1 MNDNSKAIAKHLHE
15 MGVEFT
21 AQFLQNMDKDA
32 SEAIARLTKQR
43 DAYQVTAVEK
53 HAELT
58 RLRTRNEQL
67 EAALEKR
74 MWIDKS
80 VGDDGEDTYLAC
92 VDCGMPKD
100 DAKVEGHFDNCEL
113 ARLLADEQPADAGE
127 GG

>member
-1 MNDNSKAIAKHLHE
+1 MRDNSKAIAKHLHE

-53 HAELT
+53 HDELTRWKKAVEGLTPGGSEFANDPERCAQFIKDRCNYPPQIT

-67 EAALEKR
+67 EAAL
-74 MWIDKS
+74 KS
-80 VGDDGEDTYLAC
+80 VEWGGT
-92 VDCGMPKD
+92 
-100 DAKVEGHFDNCEL
+100 DNF
-113 ARLLADEQPADAGE
+113 
-127 GG
+127 